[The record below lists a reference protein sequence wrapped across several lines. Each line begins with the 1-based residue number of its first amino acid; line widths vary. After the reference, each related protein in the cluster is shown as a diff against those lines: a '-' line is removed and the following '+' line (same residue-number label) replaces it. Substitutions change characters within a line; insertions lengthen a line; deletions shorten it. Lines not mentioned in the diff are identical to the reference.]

1 MLRAGKLEVGEDGR
15 AGSKRDSRSRRIR
28 RLPGDLPRDLSGG
41 GIRAARLPEE
51 DAENGQNRFGP
62 GPRKITEPDSEPEM
76 KRQTY
81 ESVWDALE
89 ESAEAAANM
98 RVRADLMI
106 AVQRYVSKNALTQLQ
121 AAKRL
126 GITQPR
132 LNDLLRGK
140 IDKFSVDA
148 LVNMLTK
155 VGKQVS
161 VKVSKAA

>member
-1 MLRAGKLEVGEDGR
+1 
-15 AGSKRDSRSRRIR
+15 
-28 RLPGDLPRDLSGG
+28 
-41 GIRAARLPEE
+41 
-51 DAENGQNRFGP
+51 
-62 GPRKITEPDSEPEM
+62 M

-106 AVQRYVSKNALTQLQ
+106 AVQRYVSENALTQLQ

-155 VGKQVS
+155 AGKQVS

>member
-1 MLRAGKLEVGEDGR
+1 
-15 AGSKRDSRSRRIR
+15 
-28 RLPGDLPRDLSGG
+28 
-41 GIRAARLPEE
+41 
-51 DAENGQNRFGP
+51 
-62 GPRKITEPDSEPEM
+62 M

-89 ESAEAAANM
+89 ESAEVAANM

-106 AVQRYVSKNALTQLQ
+106 AVQRYVSENALTQLQ

-140 IDKFSVDA
+140 IDKFSLDA
-148 LVNMLTK
+148 LVNMVARAGMQVKLT
-155 VGKQVS
+155 VR
-161 VKVSKAA
+161 KAA